1 MTELEKITFAKTYID
16 KLANGINP
24 LTGQAVPD
32 ADVINNVKISRCLFY
47 VSDLLRQMV
56 ENGGI
61 SQPKAKIVKQPFHLD
76 YEARKQFRFSDSPI
90 PISEIAKRINELISI
105 EKMQKLSYKC
115 LLDWLIES
123 DFLKVIPDTN
133 GKMTRSPTR
142 NGTMLGI
149 TLEHRE
155 SPRGPYSVI
164 VYNLEAQKFLLDNL
178 DAVITRIQK

>member
-1 MTELEKITFAKTYID
+1 MAELEKIAYAKNYIE

-24 LTGQAVPD
+24 VTGQVVPD
-32 ADVINNVKISRCLFY
+32 GDVINNVKISRCLFY
-47 VSDLLRQMV
+47 VSDLLRQVV

-61 SQPKAKIVKQPFHLD
+61 SQPKAKIVKQPFQLD
-76 YEARKQFRFSDSPI
+76 YEARKQFRYSESPI
-90 PISEIAKRINELISI
+90 PISEIAKRINALISI

-123 DFLKVIPDTN
+123 NFLKVIPDAN
-133 GKMTRSPTR
+133 GKVTRSPTH

-149 TLEHRE
+149 TVEDRQ

-164 VYNLEAQKFLLDNL
+164 VYSREAQRFILDNL
-178 DAVITRIQK
+178 DGVIAQIQK